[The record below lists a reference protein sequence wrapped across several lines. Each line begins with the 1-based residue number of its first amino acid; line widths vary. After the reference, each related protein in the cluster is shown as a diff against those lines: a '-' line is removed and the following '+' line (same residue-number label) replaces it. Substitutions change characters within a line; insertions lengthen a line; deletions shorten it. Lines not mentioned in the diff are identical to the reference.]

1 MPVHSPV
8 PADAVCALIR
18 EVAAAEIM
26 PRYGALPERERW
38 RKRHGSVVTAADV
51 ATEAFLAA
59 RLPALLP
66 DSVVVGEEMC
76 ADAPEILDK
85 LRGDAPVWVVDPV
98 DGTSNFAN
106 GSPDFA
112 VMVALLVDRRAV
124 AGWIYRPV
132 PDAMYVAEDGAGA
145 FRDGERLRIP
155 RGHGDLSRLE
165 GSLGGRLR
173 ERTDLPRRF
182 ARVTASR
189 CIGVD
194 YCALVDGGIH
204 FAHYRG
210 RWAWDHAAGT
220 LLHTEAGGF
229 NRCLDGTHYRPG
241 RRVGDGILLA
251 PDQRTWDALRA
262 PIVDALGR
270 KG

>member
-1 MPVHSPV
+1 MPVHCSIPV
-8 PADAVCALIR
+8 DVVGGLIR

-26 PRYGALPERERW
+26 PRYGTLSDRERW

-51 ATEAFLAA
+51 ATERFLAA
-59 RLPALLP
+59 RLPTLVP
-66 DSVVVGEEMC
+66 GSVVVAEEMC
-76 ADAPEILDK
+76 ADTPEILDR
-85 LRGDAPVWVVDPV
+85 LRGEAPVWVIDPV

-112 VMVALLVDRRAV
+112 VMVALVVNRRAV

-132 PDAMYVAEDGAGA
+132 LDAMYVAEDGAGV
-145 FRDGERLRIP
+145 FRDGERLRISP
-155 RGHGDLSRLE
+155 RHGGFSRLD
-165 GSLGGRLR
+165 GSLGWHLR
-173 ERTDLPRRF
+173 KKTDLPRRF
-182 ARVTASR
+182 ARVTASG

-194 YCALVDGGIH
+194 YCALVDGDIH

-229 NRCLDGTHYRPG
+229 NRCLNGTRYCPG
-241 RRVGDGILLA
+241 GHVNEGILLA
-251 PDQRTWDALRA
+251 PDQKTWSALRDS
-262 PIVDALGR
+262 IVEALGQ
-270 KG
+270 GS